1 MSTRKTIEV
10 HEFIKVGRVEKYL
23 GAEII
28 IDPRIQWLEKD
39 KSYLQYLLYNFKVL
53 IIKNQNLNDKELKK
67 LASNFGD
74 FFTTNKA
81 NPTLGS
87 VDNSSPVVIVGN
99 KADEFELSYLGNQEV
114 LPHSDH
120 QWLEKPS
127 SVSLLYALDIHNG
140 AAPTIWYD
148 MEKIYDALPTDIK
161 NKINPLKILTYNPFF
176 RPFGS
181 VSAKYVDRYLDVPQ
195 GETYDH
201 PLVRTHPFTDR
212 KSLYLH
218 KAYEMEFIGLSV
230 KEGKQLMKFLHK
242 HIEELPFKYVH
253 QWKNNDIVI
262 WDNRSTIHYRP
273 TFNENIR
280 RVLKRISIAGEKPF

>member
-1 MSTRKTIEV
+1 MSTWKTIEV
-10 HEFIKVGRVEKYL
+10 HEFIKVDKVEKYL

-140 AAPTIWYD
+140 AAPTIW
-148 MEKIYDALPTDIK
+148 
-161 NKINPLKILTYNPFF
+161 
-176 RPFGS
+176 
-181 VSAKYVDRYLDVPQ
+181 
-195 GETYDH
+195 
-201 PLVRTHPFTDR
+201 
-212 KSLYLH
+212 
-218 KAYEMEFIGLSV
+218 
-230 KEGKQLMKFLHK
+230 
-242 HIEELPFKYVH
+242 
-253 QWKNNDIVI
+253 
-262 WDNRSTIHYRP
+262 
-273 TFNENIR
+273 
-280 RVLKRISIAGEKPF
+280 